1 MNYLPSL
8 CRSCSSS
15 AHAHMVLLRPR
26 CTLRPRANAPT
37 RSSAHALTIMTE
49 TVVEKKKK
57 KLIYKSPNRS
67 RASGACTRD

>member
-49 TVVEKKKK
+49 TVV
-57 KLIYKSPNRS
+57 
-67 RASGACTRD
+67 